1 MAGSRNVDLTADLH
15 RSVLICA
22 DNHSEVTFPCPIR
35 NVGAALRAPYPPN
48 SRRAFPERRKW
59 CTRMSGR
66 HRSRSLS
73 WRPPVGAG
81 VLAALGLV
89 ALVWLTGT
97 TPGGGQVS
105 AADRLA
111 LSAPQSSAS
120 LSGVPVPD
128 STTPSRPTPSSATQT
143 TPSTSVPGTSAASPK
158 PTTKQPVAKTKPKPP
173 PAATKTLS
181 AGKACS
187 STLAGAQPGAAQV
200 GNHILTKFKVSSV
213 GGRAG
218 RGGASDHPTGL
229 ALDFMVDTATG
240 NALAAYVLAH
250 QGEFGV
256 TYVIW
261 RQRINM
267 GSGWEPMEDRGS
279 PTANHFDHVH
289 VSFKAGA
296 KVSVTC

>member
-1 MAGSRNVDLTADLH
+1 
-15 RSVLICA
+15 
-22 DNHSEVTFPCPIR
+22 
-35 NVGAALRAPYPPN
+35 
-48 SRRAFPERRKW
+48 
-59 CTRMSGR
+59 MSPR

-73 WRPPVGAG
+73 WRLPAGIG

-89 ALVWLTGT
+89 AVVWLTGAL
-97 TPGGGQVS
+97 PGGGEVS
-105 AADRLA
+105 AADNLA
-111 LSAPQSSAS
+111 LSAPHPRSS
-120 LSGVPVPD
+120 VPTSAPAT
-128 STTPSRPTPSSATQT
+128 SSPPTSSSPATPTTPSATST
-143 TPSTSVPGTSAASPK
+143 TPSTSTSAASPK
-158 PTTKQPVAKTKPKPP
+158 PTSKKPVAKTKPKPP
-173 PAATKTLS
+173 ATAKMTVS

-187 STLAGAQPGAAQV
+187 STLAGAQANAAQV

-218 RGGASDHPTGL
+218 RAGASDHPAGL
-229 ALDFMVDTATG
+229 ALDFMVDTTTG

-250 QGEFGV
+250 QSQFGV

-261 RQRINM
+261 RQRYND
-267 GSGWEPMEDRGS
+267 GSGWDPMEDRGS

>member
-1 MAGSRNVDLTADLH
+1 
-15 RSVLICA
+15 
-22 DNHSEVTFPCPIR
+22 
-35 NVGAALRAPYPPN
+35 
-48 SRRAFPERRKW
+48 
-59 CTRMSGR
+59 MSGR
-66 HRSRSLS
+66 HRYRSLS
-73 WRPPVGAG
+73 WRLPVGVG

-89 ALVWLTGT
+89 ALVWLTGAI
-97 TPGGGQVS
+97 PGGGQVS

-111 LSAPQSSAS
+111 LSAPRPASSAP
-120 LSGVPVPD
+120 LSAAPAPS
-128 STTPSRPTPSSATQT
+128 STTPSSPTQTTPST
-143 TPSTSVPGTSAASPK
+143 TPSTSVPSMSAASPK
-158 PTTKQPVAKTKPKPP
+158 PTTKKPVAKTKPKPP

-187 STLAGAQPGAAQV
+187 STLAGAQSGAAQV

-218 RGGASDHPTGL
+218 RGGASDHPAGL
-229 ALDFMVDTATG
+229 ALDFMVDTTTG

-261 RQRINM
+261 RQRINT
-267 GSGWEPMEDRGS
+267 GSGWDPMEDRGS